1 MSLPGIM
8 GKVAQ
13 VEGARGLYK
22 GLSAQLLKT
31 VLAAAFTL
39 TVKEK
44 SFRTAM
50 LFVLLVNRM

>member
-1 MSLPGIM
+1 M